1 MNVDIGCRLADRTHN
16 HSQGAGEVLDR
27 LLAPELEVERW
38 LNAHEPITL
47 SGLRGKVVLLHAF
60 QMLCPGC
67 VAHAIPQARR
77 LHELAR
83 GTDLVVLGLH
93 TVFEHHAAM
102 TPVAL
107 EAFLHE
113 YRVTFPIG
121 IDQPATDSPIPKT
134 MAAYG
139 MRGTPSTIVID
150 REGYLVRHSFGVED
164 DLQIGVFLGYLLSES
179 RYGDPHLA
187 DRTQKNERPRGGHI
201 MNCEL

>member
-1 MNVDIGCRLADRTHN
+1 MNAGMGGRPVDRAGDREQE
-16 HSQGAGEVLDR
+16 SGGGFRWPA
-27 LLAPELEVERW
+27 APELEFERW
-38 LNAHEPITL
+38 FNTREPVTL

-113 YRVTFPIG
+113 YRVTFPVG
-121 IDQPATDSPIPKT
+121 VDRPAADGPIPKT

-139 MRGTPSTIVID
+139 MRGTPSTIIID
-150 REGYLVRHSFGVED
+150 RHGCLVRHSFGVED
-164 DLQIGVFLGYLLSES
+164 DLEIGMLIGRLLSES
-179 RYGDPHLA
+179 G
-187 DRTQKNERPRGGHI
+187 
-201 MNCEL
+201 

>member
-1 MNVDIGCRLADRTHN
+1 MRDSV
-16 HSQGAGEVLDR
+16 HSRPAAG
-27 LLAPELEVERW
+27 PEAQNWRGRQRALELQVARW
-38 LNAHEPITL
+38 FNTDAPITL
-47 SGLRGKVVLLHAF
+47 AGLLGKVVVIHAF

-67 VAHAIPQARR
+67 VAYAIPQARR

-113 YRVTFPIG
+113 YRVAFPVG
-121 IDQPATDSPIPKT
+121 VDQASEDGPIPRT

-139 MRGTPSTIVID
+139 LRGTPSTIVID
-150 REGYLVRHSFGVED
+150 RNGNLVRHSFGAED
-164 DLQIGVFLGYLLSES
+164 DLALGMLLGSA
-179 RYGDPHLA
+179 L
-187 DRTQKNERPRGGHI
+187 QERRGGAPA
-201 MNCEL
+201 